1 MAEPELAVVY
11 SPREWANRVVR
22 HITDH
27 GGGRVRLRVVDRR
40 VCLEEEFDVLIAE
53 DVTSFLDARLVS
65 ELRRRGRQILG
76 VYDPDEPTGKDRLL
90 ELAVDDVIE
99 DRAPAEE
106 FVRKIARIL
115 PLTPKLAPTPRPT
128 SSPRSSPALGGELAA
143 IEASLEGADRAG
155 PSAGHPAHRLRGR
168 ICAVGGPPGGCGASE
183 VAVEL
188 ARAGRRRGET
198 SLLVDADEVAPSLAQ
213 RLGLPPIPNIRTAID
228 ALFHGAGRLHDALLP
243 MAAGGFELLAGLA
256 NPADWSQVRP
266 QEAAEVVGE
275 LRGLRDHVIVNVG
288 AHTEDLARHGGA
300 DRYGVTREV
309 LGGADSVVGVGVAT
323 PVGVARLVSWIADVV
338 LLAPGRPVH
347 LVVNKAPAS
356 RFVRGE
362 VEAEILR
369 NFAPASLTV
378 LPLDPAVEKAA
389 WRGELVG
396 PGPFTRAVEGLA
408 DIALAPAARAG
419 AAPGQR
425 TEPRA
430 ALRRRKG
437 PA

>member
-53 DVTSFLDARLVS
+53 DITSFLDARLVM

-76 VYDPDEPTGKDRLL
+76 VYDPNEPTGKDRLL
-90 ELAVDDVIE
+90 ELGVDDVIE

-106 FVRKIARIL
+106 FVRRIGRMCSLL
-115 PLTPKLAPTPRPT
+115 PAAPVRL
-128 SSPRSSPALGGELAA
+128 SPALSPT
-143 IEASLEGADRAG
+143 IEEADHAG
-155 PSAGHPAHRLRGR
+155 LPATGHPLHRLRGR
-168 ICAVGGPPGGCGASE
+168 VCAVGGPPGGCGASE

-213 RLGLPPIPNIRTAID
+213 RLGLPPVPNIRTAID

-243 MAAGGFELLAGLA
+243 VAGGGFELLAGLA
-256 NPADWSQVRP
+256 NPADWPQVRP
-266 QEAAEVVGE
+266 EEAAEVVAE
-275 LRGLRDHVIVNVG
+275 LRRLRDHVIVNVG
-288 AHTEDLARHGGA
+288 AHTEDLARLGAA

-309 LGGADSVVGVGVAT
+309 LGAADTVIGVGMAT
-323 PVGVARLVSWIADVV
+323 PVGVARLVAWIADVV
-338 LLAPGRPVH
+338 VIAPARPIH

-369 NFAPASLTV
+369 NYAPASLTV
-378 LPLDPAVEKAA
+378 LPLDAAVEKAA
-389 WRGELVG
+389 WRGELVAQ
-396 PGPFTRAVEGLA
+396 GPFTRAVEGLA
-408 DIALAPAARAG
+408 NRALAW
-419 AAPGQR
+419 
-425 TEPRA
+425 
-430 ALRRRKG
+430 KG

>member
-1 MAEPELAVVY
+1 
-11 SPREWANRVVR
+11 
-22 HITDH
+22 
-27 GGGRVRLRVVDRR
+27 
-40 VCLEEEFDVLIAE
+40 
-53 DVTSFLDARLVS
+53 
-65 ELRRRGRQILG
+65 
-76 VYDPDEPTGKDRLL
+76 
-90 ELAVDDVIE
+90 
-99 DRAPAEE
+99 
-106 FVRKIARIL
+106 
-115 PLTPKLAPTPRPT
+115 
-128 SSPRSSPALGGELAA
+128 
-143 IEASLEGADRAG
+143 
-155 PSAGHPAHRLRGR
+155 
-168 ICAVGGPPGGCGASE
+168 

-188 ARAGRRRGET
+188 ARAGRRRGAT
-198 SLLVDADEVAPSLAQ
+198 SLLADADEVAPSLAQ
-213 RLGLPPIPNIRTAID
+213 RLGLPPIPNLRTAID

-243 MAAGGFELLAGLA
+243 VAAGGFELLAGLA
-256 NPADWSQVRP
+256 NPADWPQVRP
-266 QEAAEVVGE
+266 QEAAEVVDE

-288 AHTEDLARHGGA
+288 PHTEDLGRLGAA

-309 LGGADSVVGVGVAT
+309 LRGADVVVGVGVAT

-389 WRGELVG
+389 WRGELVA
-396 PGPFTRAVEGLA
+396 PGPFTRAVEALA
-408 DIALAPAARAG
+408 DAALAQGAG
-419 AAPGQR
+419 AVTAPGPR

-430 ALRRRKG
+430 VLRRRKG

>member
-40 VCLEEEFDVLIAE
+40 VCLEEEYDVLLAE

-76 VYDPDEPTGKDRLL
+76 VYDPDEPTGKERLL
-90 ELAVDDVIE
+90 ELGVDDVIE

-106 FVRKIARIL
+106 FVRKIGRMCSLL
-115 PLTPKLAPTPRPT
+115 PTAPAQLPPDLSTTVEEP
-128 SSPRSSPALGGELAA
+128 
-143 IEASLEGADRAG
+143 DHAG
-155 PSAGHPAHRLRGR
+155 LSGSGHPVRRLRGR
-168 ICAVGGPPGGCGASE
+168 VCAVGGPPGGCGASE

-243 MAAGGFELLAGLA
+243 VAAGGFELLAGLA
-256 NPADWSQVRP
+256 NPADWPQVRP
-266 QEAAEVVGE
+266 QEAAEVVGD

-288 AHTEDLARHGGA
+288 AHTEDLARFGAA

-309 LGGADSVVGVGVAT
+309 LGGADIVVGVGVAT

-378 LPLDPAVEKAA
+378 VPLDPAVEKAA
-389 WRGELVG
+389 WRGELVA
-396 PGPFTRAVEGLA
+396 PGPFTRAIEGLA
-408 DIALAPAARAG
+408 DVALAPAAPG
-419 AAPGQR
+419 ATMPSHR

>member
-1 MAEPELAVVY
+1 VAEPELAVVY

-40 VCLEEEFDVLIAE
+40 VCLEEDFDVLIAE

-90 ELAVDDVIE
+90 ELGVDDVIE

-115 PLTPKLAPTPRPT
+115 SSTPRATAP
-128 SSPRSSPALGGELAA
+128 SSPQPLPGLEGELAA
-143 IEASLEGADRAG
+143 MEASLESAG
-155 PSAGHPAHRLRGR
+155 PGAGHPVHGLRGR
-168 ICAVGGPPGGCGASE
+168 VCAVGGPPGGCGASE
-183 VAVEL
+183 VAIEL

-243 MAAGGFELLAGLA
+243 VAAGGFELLAGLA
-256 NPADWSQVRP
+256 NPADWTQVRP
-266 QEAAEVVGE
+266 EEAAEVVAE

-288 AHTEDLARHGGA
+288 AHTEDLARFGAA

-309 LGGADSVVGVGVAT
+309 LGAADVVVGVGMAT
-323 PVGVARLVSWIADVV
+323 PVGVARLVAWIADVV
-338 LLAPGRPVH
+338 VLAPGRPVH

-362 VEAEILR
+362 VEAELLR
-369 NFAPASLTV
+369 NYAPASLTV
-378 LPLDPAVEKAA
+378 VPLDPAVEKAA
-389 WRGELVG
+389 WRGELVAH
-396 PGPFTRAVEGLA
+396 GPFTRAVEGLA
-408 DIALAPAARAG
+408 DRALAG
-419 AAPGQR
+419 
-425 TEPRA
+425 
-430 ALRRRKG
+430 KG
-437 PA
+437 SS

>member
-53 DVTSFLDARLVS
+53 DVTSFLDGRLVL

-76 VYDPDEPTGKDRLL
+76 VYDPKEPTGKERLL
-90 ELAVDDVIE
+90 ELGVDDVIE
-99 DRAPAEE
+99 DSAPAEE
-106 FVRKIARIL
+106 FVRKIGRL
-115 PLTPKLAPTPRPT
+115 FPLTPRMTPPLTPTV
-128 SSPRSSPALGGELAA
+128 ELAA
-143 IEASLEGADRAG
+143 IAADLDSAG
-155 PSAGHPAHRLRGR
+155 QTDLPGAGHPVHRLRGSV
-168 ICAVGGPPGGCGASE
+168 CAVGGPPGGCGASE

-188 ARAGRRRGET
+188 ARAGRRRGDT
-198 SLLVDADEVAPSLAQ
+198 CMLVDADEVAPSLAQ

-243 MAAGGFELLAGLA
+243 VAEGGFELLAGLA
-256 NPADWSQVRP
+256 NPSDWPQVRP
-266 QEAAEVVGE
+266 QEAAEVVAE
-275 LRGLRDHVIVNVG
+275 LRSLRDHVIVNVSAYTEELPRLG
-288 AHTEDLARHGGA
+288 AA

-309 LGGADSVVGVGVAT
+309 LGAADVVIGVGVAT
-323 PVGVARLVSWIADVV
+323 PVGVARLISWIADVV
-338 LLAPGRPVH
+338 VLAPGTPVH
-347 LVVNKAPAS
+347 LVVNKVPAS

-369 NFAPASLTV
+369 NYAPASLHL

-396 PGPFTRAVEGLA
+396 LGPFTRGVEDLA
-408 DIALAPAARAG
+408 TAALAWPAPSVPAPSQRAETKG
-419 AAPGQR
+419 P
-425 TEPRA
+425 
-430 ALRRRKG
+430 LRRRG
-437 PA
+437 GRA

>member
-53 DVTSFLDARLVS
+53 DVTSFLDARLVQ

-76 VYDPDEPTGKDRLL
+76 VYDPKEPTGKERLL
-90 ELAVDDVIE
+90 ELGVDDVIE
-99 DRAPAEE
+99 DGAPAEE
-106 FVRKIARIL
+106 FVRKIGRMI
-115 PLTPKLAPTPRPT
+115 PLTPKLMPNVEL
-128 SSPRSSPALGGELAA
+128 PAIAA
-143 IEASLEGADRAG
+143 DFDSADQTG
-155 PSAGHPAHRLRGR
+155 LSGAGHPVHRLHGSV
-168 ICAVGGPPGGCGASE
+168 CAVGGPPGGCGASE

-188 ARAGRRRGET
+188 ARAGRRRGDT
-198 SLLVDADEVAPSLAQ
+198 CMLVDADEVAPSLAQ

-243 MAAGGFELLAGLA
+243 VPEGGFELLAGLA
-256 NPADWSQVRP
+256 NPSDWPQVRP
-266 QEAAEVVGE
+266 QEAAEVVAE
-275 LRGLRDHVIVNVG
+275 LRSLRDHVVVNVS
-288 AHTEDLARHGGA
+288 AHTEDLPRLGGA

-309 LGGADSVVGVGVAT
+309 LGAADVVIGVGVAT
-323 PVGVARLVSWIADVV
+323 PVGMARLISWIADVV
-338 LLAPGRPVH
+338 LLIAGTPVH
-347 LVVNKAPAS
+347 LVVNKVPAS

-369 NFAPASLTV
+369 NYAPASLHL
-378 LPLDPAVEKAA
+378 LPLDTAVEKAA

-396 PGPFTRAVEGLA
+396 EGPFTRGVEGLA
-408 DIALAPAARAG
+408 NAALVRPARSVRVPSQRA
-419 AAPGQR
+419 
-425 TEPRA
+425 EPRS
-430 ALRRRKG
+430 ALRRRG
-437 PA
+437 GRA

>member
-22 HITDH
+22 HVTDH

-90 ELAVDDVIE
+90 ELGVDDVIE

-106 FVRKIARIL
+106 YVRKIARIL
-115 PLTPKLAPTPRPT
+115 PSTPRLTPKLTPP
-128 SSPRSSPALGGELAA
+128 SSARSSPVRDGELAA
-143 IEASLEGADRAG
+143 IEASLEGAG
-155 PSAGHPAHRLRGR
+155 SPGHPRIGHPVHGLRGR
-168 ICAVGGPPGGCGASE
+168 VCAVGGPPGGCGASE

-198 SLLVDADEVAPSLAQ
+198 SLLVDADEVVPSLAQ

-228 ALFHGAGRLHDALLP
+228 AVFHGGGRLHDALLP
-243 MAAGGFELLAGLA
+243 VAAGGFELLAGLA
-256 NPADWSQVRP
+256 NPGDWPQVRP
-266 QEAAEVVGE
+266 QEAAEVVAE
-275 LRGLRDHVIVNVG
+275 LRGLRDHVVVNVG
-288 AHTEDLARHGGA
+288 AHTEDLARVGAA

-309 LGGADSVVGVGVAT
+309 LAAADVVVGVGMAT
-323 PVGVARLVSWIADVV
+323 PVGVARLVAWIADVV
-338 LLAPGRPVH
+338 VLAPGRPVH
-347 LVVNKAPAS
+347 LVVNRAPAS

-362 VEAEILR
+362 VEAELLR
-369 NFAPASLTV
+369 NYAPASLTV
-378 LPLDPAVEKAA
+378 VPLDPAVEKAA
-389 WRGELVG
+389 WRGELVAH
-396 PGPFTRAVEGLA
+396 GPFTRAVEGLA
-408 DIALAPAARAG
+408 DRVLAGNDPA
-419 AAPGQR
+419 
-425 TEPRA
+425 
-430 ALRRRKG
+430 
-437 PA
+437 

>member
-1 MAEPELAVVY
+1 M
-11 SPREWANRVVR
+11 
-22 HITDH
+22 
-27 GGGRVRLRVVDRR
+27 
-40 VCLEEEFDVLIAE
+40 
-53 DVTSFLDARLVS
+53 
-65 ELRRRGRQILG
+65 
-76 VYDPDEPTGKDRLL
+76 
-90 ELAVDDVIE
+90 
-99 DRAPAEE
+99 
-106 FVRKIARIL
+106 
-115 PLTPKLAPTPRPT
+115 
-128 SSPRSSPALGGELAA
+128 
-143 IEASLEGADRAG
+143 
-155 PSAGHPAHRLRGR
+155 
-168 ICAVGGPPGGCGASE
+168 
-183 VAVEL
+183 
-188 ARAGRRRGET
+188 
-198 SLLVDADEVAPSLAQ
+198 
-213 RLGLPPIPNIRTAID
+213 
-228 ALFHGAGRLHDALLP
+228 
-243 MAAGGFELLAGLA
+243 
-256 NPADWSQVRP
+256 RP

-275 LRGLRDHVIVNVG
+275 LRRLRDHVIVNVG
-288 AHTEDLARHGGA
+288 AHTEDLARYGGA

-309 LGGADSVVGVGVAT
+309 LGGADSLVGVGVAT

-389 WRGELVG
+389 WRGELVA

-408 DIALAPAARAG
+408 DTALAPAARVG
-419 AAPGQR
+419 SAPSQR

>member
-90 ELAVDDVIE
+90 ELGVDDVIE

-115 PLTPKLAPTPRPT
+115 PLTPKLTPKLT
-128 SSPRSSPALGGELAA
+128 PASAHSFPGLDSELAA
-143 IEASLEGADRAG
+143 LEAGVEGAERAG
-155 PSAGHPAHRLRGR
+155 PGLAHPGHGLRGR
-168 ICAVGGPPGGCGASE
+168 VCAVGGPPGGCGASE

-243 MAAGGFELLAGLA
+243 VAAGGFELLAGLA
-256 NPADWSQVRP
+256 NPADWPQVRP
-266 QEAAEVVGE
+266 HEAAEVVAE

-288 AHTEDLARHGGA
+288 AHTEDLTRFGAA

-309 LGGADSVVGVGVAT
+309 LGAADVVVGVGIAT
-323 PVGVARLVSWIADVV
+323 PVGVARLVAWIADVV
-338 LLAPGRPVH
+338 VLAPGRPVH

-362 VEAEILR
+362 VEAELLR
-369 NFAPASLTV
+369 TYAPASLTV
-378 LPLDPAVEKAA
+378 VPLDATVEKAA
-389 WRGELVG
+389 WRGELVAH
-396 PGPFTRAVEGLA
+396 GPFTRAVEGLA
-408 DIALAPAARAG
+408 DRALAGRG
-419 AAPGQR
+419 R
-425 TEPRA
+425 T
-430 ALRRRKG
+430 
-437 PA
+437 